1 MKMRWLT
8 WGLVG
13 SLLGATACSDSN
25 TGRVGFALSSRRA
38 PSTLSGAV
46 AGFHALPSGSGL
58 SASVQAGTASGP
70 TVVTLGNNTITIQ
83 SAELVLRKIE
93 LERSELSTS
102 CPDVEPE
109 VEGCEEFEAGPIL
122 VSLPLGNTTEQL
134 IAVSV
139 PAGTYEKVEFEIHK
153 PDASKDAAFIAA
165 HADFTNISI
174 RVTGTFGSGA
184 GTPSDFVFTS
194 AVDAEQEMALVPP
207 LVVAADGST
216 NVTLR
221 VDVAT
226 WFLNES
232 KTALLDPSTANAGG
246 PNASVVANN
255 IEKSF
260 EAFRDNNED
269 GLDDDKEGS

>member
-1 MKMRWLT
+1 MKMRWVT

-13 SLLGATACSDSN
+13 SLLVATACSDSN

-46 AGFHALPSGSGL
+46 TGFHGSLSGSGL

-70 TVVTLGNNTITIQ
+70 TVVALGNDTIIIQ
-83 SAELVLRKIE
+83 SAQLVLRKIE

-102 CPDVEPE
+102 CADVEPE
-109 VEGCEEFEAGPIL
+109 VEGCEEFEAGPLL

-153 PDASKDAAFIAA
+153 PDASKDAAFITA
-165 HADFTNISI
+165 HADFANLSI
-174 RVTGTFGSGA
+174 QVTGTFVHGTGSGA
-184 GTPSDFVFTS
+184 GARSDFVFTS

-207 LVVAADGST
+207 LVVVADAST

-226 WFLNES
+226 WFLDES
-232 KTALLDPSTANAGG
+232 KTALLDPSTAN
-246 PNASVVANN
+246 PSVVANN

-269 GLDDDKEGS
+269 GFDDDKEGS